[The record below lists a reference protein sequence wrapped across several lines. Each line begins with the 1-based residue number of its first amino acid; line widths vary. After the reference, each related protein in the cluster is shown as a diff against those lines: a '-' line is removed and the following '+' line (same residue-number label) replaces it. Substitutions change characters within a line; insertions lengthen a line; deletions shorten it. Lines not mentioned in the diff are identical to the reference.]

1 MEDMDDKIDTYI
13 GLFDHCIEGKE
24 LPSQWATDPIA
35 VYIKEICQAPG
46 NIELCKNNEAWRE
59 IFQKEICSMLLFML
73 PWISKFEKEC
83 KQEMS
88 LAKTFFNKSLEEKRK
103 MWYEIANHLN
113 EAFDNE
119 LFNILGYVQEFG
131 KKEKSVDE
139 IFEAMRSN
147 WEQAS
152 QQKLEMKIK
161 ELLDRGKFQ
170 LENRLVNDV
179 EEDFRETKMITEIY
193 HKFPVLQEI
202 ANAMGRNKEIKK
214 EMNATMTKYIPILL
228 KHSHD
233 KQDIDGVTLGNHL
246 NSVLP
251 SEIAMMD
258 SSSFYIKLAR
268 KQLQQFSSK
277 AAQTKED
284 KSDSSQKKPR
294 LEQGPMIICLDTS
307 GSMYGKPLKIAQSLV
322 RKLATI
328 AKKEKRSCFLISF
341 AVRIQTL
348 DLSKPSNFLKIESFF
363 EKRYTGGTDGEE
375 MLNKII
381 EQLQTSPYS
390 MADAL
395 IVSDFEFDLPSET
408 TMRKIKEEQNKGTRF
423 YGLRIDGTSDYDN
436 VLDKVWKIRSKS
448 SLKPK

>member
-46 NIELCKNNEAWRE
+46 NIELCKNNEVWRE

-73 PWISKFEKEC
+73 PWISKFEKEY

-103 MWYEIANHLN
+103 IWYEIANHLN

-119 LFNILGYVQEFG
+119 LFNILGYIQEFG

-161 ELLDRGKFQ
+161 ELLDRGKLQ

-179 EEDFRETKMITEIY
+179 KEDFREAKMITEIY

-202 ANAMGRNKEIKK
+202 ANTMGRNKEIKK

-233 KQDIDGVTLGNHL
+233 KQDIDGVTLGDHL
-246 NSVLP
+246 NCVLP

-341 AVRIQTL
+341 AVRTQTL

-375 MLNKII
+375 ILNKII
-381 EQLQTSPYS
+381 EQLQTSQYS

-395 IVSDFEFDLPSET
+395 IVSDFEFDLPAET

-436 VLDKVWKIRSKS
+436 VLDKVWKIRCKS
-448 SLKPK
+448 SLNPK